1 MYLLNHSTS
10 AKCGLSFL
18 NITEPIT
25 NNTNITIQK
34 YLTPNGTDI
43 HKKGITPDVLV
54 ELSENDIKTKND
66 VQLKKAIEVAQ
77 QLSSG
82 TYVVKK

>member
-1 MYLLNHSTS
+1 M
-10 AKCGLSFL
+10 
-18 NITEPIT
+18 
-25 NNTNITIQK
+25 
-34 YLTPNGTDI
+34 TPNGTDI
-43 HKKGITPDVLV
+43 HKKGITPDVRV